1 MRELVDKQLMLED
14 VKSWVAMDSY
24 EQHLINNM
32 LAWIENLPT
41 VEVSD
46 EDCISR
52 RVAIDAVRKNTFRL
66 SFAEEQNCECHVAW
80 SAEAVYSDV
89 MEGAL
94 LELPAT
100 QPELTDE
107 QSIAHLQSSGWM
119 QRHDK
124 EMYESGLKEQLAD
137 DSDSYDSLLPTVQ
150 PERIWHSCKTP
161 PKHHKDVL
169 VRGTESI
176 GNVTIYKVMQW
187 DVDAWRP
194 TNYAP
199 SIIWEEWSEI

>member
-1 MRELVDKQLMLED
+1 MRELVDKKLMLED
-14 VKSWVAMDSY
+14 AKSWVAMDSY

-32 LAWIENLPT
+32 SAWIENLPT

-52 RVAIDAVRKNTFRL
+52 RVAIETISRMMPKSYTLDGSHPAD
-66 SFAEEQNCECHVAW
+66 EEIFMAQEI
-80 SAEAVYSDV
+80 Y
-89 MEGAL
+89 
-94 LELPAT
+94 
-100 QPELTDE
+100 
-107 QSIAHLQSSGWM
+107 
-119 QRHDK
+119 
-124 EMYESGLKEQLAD
+124 AD
-137 DSDSYDSLLPTVQ
+137 CIKAIETLPTVQ
-150 PERIWHSCKTP
+150 PERIWHSCNTP

-194 TNYAP
+194 TNYTP

>member
-1 MRELVDKQLMLED
+1 MRELVDKQSMIED

-32 LAWIENLPT
+32 SAWIENLPT
-41 VEVSD
+41 VGVSD
-46 EDCISR
+46 GDCISR

-66 SFAEEQNCECHVAW
+66 SFAEEQNCEGHVAW

-94 LELPAT
+94 LELPAA

-169 VRGTESI
+169 VRGTEAI

>member
-14 VKSWVAMDSY
+14 AKSWVAMDSY

-41 VEVSD
+41 VGVSD

-52 RVAIDAVRKNTFRL
+52 REALDIYDDYNVAVENGELEAYRKYRKR
-66 SFAEEQNCECHVAW
+66 
-80 SAEAVYSDV
+80 
-89 MEGAL
+89 L
-94 LELPAT
+94 LELPSA
-100 QPELTDE
+100 
-107 QSIAHLQSSGWM
+107 
-119 QRHDK
+119 
-124 EMYESGLKEQLAD
+124 
-137 DSDSYDSLLPTVQ
+137 Q

-169 VRGTESI
+169 VRGTEAI

>member
-32 LAWIENLPT
+32 SAWIENLPT

-52 RVAIDAVRKNTFRL
+52 RMAIDAICKACSMVEDYHKCDYYPETSIL
-66 SFAEEQNCECHVAW
+66 LCDELVALR
-80 SAEAVYSDV
+80 
-89 MEGAL
+89 AL
-94 LELPAT
+94 P
-100 QPELTDE
+100 
-107 QSIAHLQSSGWM
+107 S
-119 QRHDK
+119 
-124 EMYESGLKEQLAD
+124 
-137 DSDSYDSLLPTVQ
+137 VQ

-169 VRGTESI
+169 VRGTEAI

-194 TNYAP
+194 TDYAP

>member
-14 VKSWVAMDSY
+14 AKSWVAMDSY

-52 RVAIDAVRKNTFRL
+52 RVAIETISRMMPKSYTLDGSHPAD
-66 SFAEEQNCECHVAW
+66 EEIFMAQEI
-80 SAEAVYSDV
+80 Y
-89 MEGAL
+89 
-94 LELPAT
+94 
-100 QPELTDE
+100 
-107 QSIAHLQSSGWM
+107 
-119 QRHDK
+119 
-124 EMYESGLKEQLAD
+124 AD
-137 DSDSYDSLLPTVQ
+137 CIKAIEILPTVQ

-169 VRGTESI
+169 VRGTEAI
-176 GNVTIYKVMQW
+176 GNVTTYKVMQW

-194 TNYAP
+194 TDYAP

>member
-32 LAWIENLPT
+32 SVWIENLPT

-52 RVAIDAVRKNTFRL
+52 RAAVELAMKYCPDDDGAVQCDGDIRGLLDELENL
-66 SFAEEQNCECHVAW
+66 P
-80 SAEAVYSDV
+80 SA
-89 MEGAL
+89 
-94 LELPAT
+94 
-100 QPELTDE
+100 
-107 QSIAHLQSSGWM
+107 
-119 QRHDK
+119 
-124 EMYESGLKEQLAD
+124 
-137 DSDSYDSLLPTVQ
+137 Q

-169 VRGTESI
+169 VKGTEVI
-176 GNVTIYKVMQW
+176 CNVTIYKVMQW
-187 DVDAWRP
+187 DVNTWRP